1 MKIDKINDTDYQIY
15 IYKYNEKLSIDD
27 IKVLLNKLK
36 NKLNLSGSYK
46 VVFTNKNIGTFI
58 EITRIE
64 KSSYKNVLDLRII
77 EEDEEIYFKTDDYFV
92 IKDMDH
98 IKYFD
103 KYYYVLV
110 DNSFDKILEK
120 VEFGEFVFG
129 YDKLT

>member
-15 IYKYNEKLSIDD
+15 IYKYNEKLSIND

-36 NKLNLSGSYK
+36 NKLNLSGFYK
-46 VVFTNKNIGTFI
+46 VIFTNKNIGTFI

-64 KSSYKNVLDLRII
+64 KSFYKNVLDLRII

-92 IKDMDH
+92 IKDMEH